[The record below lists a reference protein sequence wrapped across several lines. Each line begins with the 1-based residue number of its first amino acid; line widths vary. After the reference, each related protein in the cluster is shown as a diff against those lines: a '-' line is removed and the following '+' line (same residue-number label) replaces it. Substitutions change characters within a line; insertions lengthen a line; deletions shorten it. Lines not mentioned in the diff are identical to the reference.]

1 MGKKNKKK
9 DKFKA
14 SPFDYMEGGRVKK
27 LGDRYGVDSSDYN
40 INMGRPSGGGRTY
53 KGDRDDYDKAVASA
67 AMRDYDTRR
76 TMEAAA
82 MSGNKKAAKF
92 AEKGFKNVGKVVAGN
107 ELLEKFHKK
116 HQGGGQ
122 YSSASD
128 FAGLTHKMVQKD
140 RDEQTAGYDKQY
152 ASQQML
158 NDKMEELKGKFKEQP
173 KADEPIEYKDS
184 DAVAAAKARLGGGEY
199 DTTDSLYSPS
209 QEKESPTTA
218 FREANKN
225 VPTTDD
231 RKAAVGSYLEQ
242 YKKDMIK
249 GGRIGE
255 ARSSNLNNAF
265 NTVIKSDI

>member
-1 MGKKNKKK
+1 MSKKDKKK
-9 DKFKA
+9 DKFRA
-14 SPFDYMEGGRVKK
+14 SPFDYMSGGRIRK

-40 INMGRPSGGGRTY
+40 INMGRTSGSGRDY
-53 KGDRDDYDKAVASA
+53 KGDRDAYDKAVAAA

-76 TMEAAA
+76 TMEAQA
-82 MSGNKKAAKF
+82 MSGKKKARKY
-92 AEKGFKNVGKVVAGN
+92 AEGGFNNIEDVIKANNMRERWHKKAGN
-107 ELLEKFHKK
+107 
-116 HQGGGQ
+116 GGSF
-122 YSSASD
+122 SSASD
-128 FAGLTHKMVQKD
+128 FAGQTMRAVERERAK
-140 RDEQTAGYDKQY
+140 QTAGYDKQY

-158 NDKMEELKGKFKEQP
+158 NDKIEELKGKFKEQK

-184 DAVAAAKARLGGGEY
+184 DAVAAAKARLGGGDY

-209 QEKESPTTA
+209 QEKEAPTTA